1 MIKVEQQPHFIQV
14 TLSSNS
20 INPLSRS
27 WQQALQGLLETLE
40 QQTGESAAAPLV
52 QISFDASKAEF
63 QLEHLA
69 ALTRQQASDCMQL
82 LSSYH
87 GLLRRLERLPIPV
100 IAVLEGAVSG
110 HAWGLAL
117 ACQRRYA
124 LGVGSYSLPQAS
136 LGITPCGGALVRT
149 GRLLGLQATLPL
161 LLDGSACDSSAAL
174 QLGLLHGIAA
184 DRAALAGLLQQC
196 GQAGMPLRQ
205 PWDEKM
211 PALHGGAIDSP
222 ANLAFLQLAPARL
235 RTRHAAPAPAEQ
247 AILCALAEGMLV
259 DFDTAVLI
267 ESRYFCQS
275 AIAFQA

>member
-1 MIKVEQQPHFIQV
+1 MIKIEQQAQQLLV

-27 WQQALQGLLETLE
+27 WQQALQGLLDSLE
-40 QQTGESAAAPLV
+40 LQASQGAHSLLV
-52 QISFDASKAEF
+52 QISFDASKVDY
-63 QLEHLA
+63 QLAHLA
-69 ALTRQQASDCMQL
+69 ALTRQQAPDCMQL
-82 LSSYH
+82 LASYH
-87 GLLRRLERLPIPV
+87 ALLRRLERLPMPV
-100 IAVLEGAVSG
+100 VAVLEGAVCG

-124 LGVGSYSLPQAS
+124 LGSGSYSLPQAT
-136 LGITPCGGALVRT
+136 LGVAPCGGALVRT
-149 GRLLGLQATLPL
+149 GRLLGLQAALPL
-161 LLDGSACDSSAAL
+161 LLDGRECDSATAL

-184 DRAALAGLLQQC
+184 DAAALAGQLQHC
-196 GQAGMPLRQ
+196 RQAGALRQ
-205 PWDEKM
+205 PWDVAL
-211 PALHGGAIDSP
+211 PALPGGAIGSP

-235 RTRHAAPAPAEQ
+235 RARHAAPAPAEQ

-275 AIAFQA
+275 AIAYQA